1 MGAIDTAYAAY
12 SDLNLW
18 LKVKTGDTLK
28 LSDIPA
34 LIPLRLPYIINNWA
48 SLRPIIAGRIDDS
61 DDPSRTRTEL
71 DLFDR
76 FVGFA
81 VTQKTSVVKTIT
93 NKSIL
98 SKYYT
103 VMDQMLVDDIPSS
116 QSEVDIIQSES
127 DRVNKFNKNNFLTIR
142 SQLVAGRDA
151 IADIIG
157 ANDETYD
164 AIYNRGPLP
173 QSLTPSITDLVSAF
187 LFQNGIFTVD
197 GVLANETDLASV
209 ASIDPFAF
217 ARINANNPDID
228 IASYASGTLVK
239 LNYGETMQGLARRT
253 LGDGDRWIEIAIA
266 NGLKPPYIDEVG
278 QSLPLISNGSN
289 DQIIIAASDAFGQ
302 LNKEK
307 IYLNQIVILQS
318 SVERSPDQR
327 VIVSIREVPVSGDL
341 IIQLNGAPDLSKYKT
356 IDSASVRV
364 FKKNT
369 INSNFFVLIPSD
381 EPLPPTLNKPAPWF
395 LRSSSQDEKN
405 AGVDLLISET
415 GDLQFTPSGDLKLS
429 YGAENAMQALKIL
442 LSTSQGSLSRY
453 PSYGIVD
460 VTGQFNSQPEQIKS
474 TISESV
480 ARQIL
485 SDSRFDRLDY
495 LAVEYLSKGP
505 LGASAYVI
513 NVGVTLAGGN
523 GTVIP
528 ISFAIN
534 IPK

>member
-1 MGAIDTAYAAY
+1 MSVIDTAYAAY

-18 LKVKTGDTLK
+18 IKVKTGDSLK
-28 LSDIPA
+28 LSDVPA
-34 LIPLRLPYIINNWA
+34 LIPLRLPYIVNNW
-48 SLRPIIAGRIDDS
+48 STLRPAVANRVEES
-61 DDPSRTRTEL
+61 DDPSRMRTEL
-71 DLFDR
+71 GLFDR
-76 FVGFA
+76 FVAFA
-81 VTQKTSVVKTIT
+81 VTQDASVIKTLT

-103 VMDQMLVDDIPSS
+103 VMDQVFVDDIASS
-116 QSEVDIIQSES
+116 QIEINIINAETKRVD
-127 DRVNKFNKNNFLTIR
+127 RFNKNNFLTIR
-142 SQLVAGRDA
+142 SQLAAGRDA

-164 AIYNRGPLP
+164 KIYNRGPLP

-187 LFQNGIFTVD
+187 LFHNGVFTVD
-197 GVLANETDLASV
+197 GILANETDLTSIA
-209 ASIDPFAF
+209 AIDPFAF
-217 ARINANNPDID
+217 ARANTNNPDID

-253 LGDGDRWIEIAIA
+253 LGSSERWVEIAIA

-289 DQIIIAASDAFGQ
+289 DQIIIAASDSFGR

-307 IYLNQIVILQS
+307 VYLNQIVILQS
-318 SVERSPDQR
+318 DAERSPDQR

-341 IIQLNGAPDLSKYKT
+341 VVQLNGFADLSKYKT
-356 IDSASVRV
+356 VDNASMRI
-364 FKKNT
+364 FQKNT

-381 EPLPPTLNKPAPWF
+381 APLPPTLNKPEPWF
-395 LRSSSQDEKN
+395 LRSNSQDEKN
-405 AGVDLLISET
+405 AGVDFLIGSD
-415 GDLQFTPSGDLKLS
+415 GDLQFTSSGDLKLS
-429 YGAENAMQALKIL
+429 YSAENALQALKIL
-442 LSTSQGSLSRY
+442 LSTSQGALSRY
-453 PSYGIVD
+453 PDYGIAD
-460 VTGQFNSQPEQIKS
+460 VTGQLNSDPEQIKS

-513 NVGVTLAGGN
+513 NVGVTLTGGN

>member
-18 LKVKTGDTLK
+18 LKVKTGDSLK
-28 LSDIPA
+28 LADLPA
-34 LIPLRLPYIINNWA
+34 LIPLRLPYIINNWV
-48 SLRPIIAGRIDDS
+48 SLRSAVADRIDDS
-61 DDPSRTRTEL
+61 DDPSRMRSEL

-76 FVGFA
+76 FVAFA
-81 VTQKTSVVKTIT
+81 VTQKTSIVKTVT

-103 VMDQMLVDDIPSS
+103 VIDQMFVDDIPSS
-116 QSEVDIIQSES
+116 QGEIDIVQSES
-127 DRVNKFNKNNFLTIR
+127 NRVSKFNKNNFLTIR

-157 ANDETYD
+157 ASDETYD
-164 AIYNRGPLP
+164 KIYSRGPLP

-197 GVLANETDLASV
+197 GVLANETDLTSI

-217 ARINANNPDID
+217 ARTNANNPEID

-278 QSLPLISNGSN
+278 QSLQLISNGSD
-289 DQIIIAASDAFGQ
+289 DQIIIAASDSFGR

-307 IYLNQIVILQS
+307 VYLNQIAILQS
-318 SVERSPDQR
+318 NTERSPDQR
-327 VIVSIREVPVSGDL
+327 VVISIREIPVSGDL
-341 IIQLNGAPDLSKYKT
+341 VIQLNGSPDLSKYKT
-356 IDSASVRV
+356 VDNASIRI
-364 FKKNT
+364 FQKNT
-369 INSNFFVLIPSD
+369 INSNFFVLIPSN
-381 EPLPPTLNKPAPWF
+381 EPLPPTLNKPQPWF

-405 AGVDLLISET
+405 AGVDLLVDEQ
-415 GDLQFTPSGDLKLS
+415 GDLQFTPSGDIKLS

-442 LSTSQGSLSRY
+442 LSTSQGSLFRY
-453 PSYGIVD
+453 PDYGIVD

-505 LGASAYVI
+505 LGASAYAV

>member
-1 MGAIDTAYAAY
+1 MGAIDTAYSAY

-18 LKVKTGDTLK
+18 LKVKTGDSLK
-28 LSDIPA
+28 LSDLPA

-48 SLRPIIAGRIDDS
+48 NLRPAVAGRVDDS

-71 DLFDR
+71 DQFDR
-76 FVGFA
+76 FVAFA
-81 VTQKTSVVKTIT
+81 VTQKTSVVKTVT

-103 VMDQMLVDDIPSS
+103 VIDQMFVDDIPSS
-116 QSEVDIIQSES
+116 QGEVDIIQSES
-127 DRVNKFNKNNFLTIR
+127 NRVNKFNKNNFLTIR
-142 SQLVAGRDA
+142 SQLVEGRDA

-164 AIYNRGPLP
+164 KIYKRGPLP

-197 GVLANETDLASV
+197 GVLANETDLTSI

-217 ARINANNPDID
+217 ARANTNNPEID

-278 QSLPLISNGSN
+278 ESILLISNGSG
-289 DQIIIAASDAFGQ
+289 DQIVISASDEFGN

-307 IYLNQIVILQS
+307 VYLNQIVILQS
-318 SVERSPDQR
+318 DVERSPDQR
-327 VIVSIREVPVSGDL
+327 VIVSIREVPISGDL
-341 IIQLNGAPDLSKYKT
+341 VIQLNDASNLSKYKT
-356 IDSASVRV
+356 IDNATIRV

-369 INSNFFVLIPSD
+369 INSNFFVLIPSN
-381 EPLPPTLNKPAPWF
+381 EPLPPTLNKPIPWF

-405 AGVDLLISET
+405 AGVDLLIDES
-415 GDLQFTPSGDLKLS
+415 GDLQFTSSGDLKLS
-429 YGAENAMQALKIL
+429 YSAENAMQALKIL
-442 LSTSQGSLSRY
+442 LSTSQGALAKY
-453 PSYGIVD
+453 PNYGIID
-460 VTGQFNSQPEQIKS
+460 VTGQLNSQPEQIKS

-505 LGASAYVI
+505 LGASAYAI

>member
-1 MGAIDTAYAAY
+1 MGVIDTAYTAY

-18 LKVKTGDTLK
+18 IKVKTGESLR
-28 LSDIPA
+28 LSDVPA
-34 LIPLRLPYIINNWA
+34 LIPLRLPYIVSNW
-48 SLRPIIAGRIDDS
+48 STIRPVIANRVDES
-61 DDPSRTRTEL
+61 DDPSRMRSEL

-76 FVGFA
+76 FVAFA
-81 VTQKTSVVKTIT
+81 VTQKTSVVKTVT

-98 SKYYT
+98 SRYYT
-103 VMDQMLVDDIPSS
+103 VMDQMFVDDIPSS
-116 QSEVDIIQSES
+116 QTEVDIINTES
-127 DRVNKFNKNNFLTIR
+127 NRVDKFNKNNFLTIR
-142 SQLVAGRDA
+142 SQLIAGRDA

-164 AIYNRGPLP
+164 KVYSRGPLP

-197 GVLANETDLASV
+197 GILANETDLSSV
-209 ASIDPFAF
+209 AAIDPFAF
-217 ARINANNPDID
+217 ARANADNPEID
-228 IASYASGTLVK
+228 IASYASGTLIK

-289 DQIIIAASDAFGQ
+289 DQIIIAASDSFGR

-307 IYLNQIVILQS
+307 VYLNQIVILRS
-318 SVERSPDQR
+318 DTERSPDQR

-341 IIQLNGAPDLSKYKT
+341 VIQLNGDANLSKYKAV
-356 IDSASVRV
+356 DNASVRV
-364 FKKNT
+364 FQKNT
-369 INSNFFVLIPSD
+369 INSNFFVLIPSN
-381 EPLPPTLNKPAPWF
+381 EPLPPTLNKPTPWF
-395 LRSSSQDEKN
+395 LRSNSQDEKN
-405 AGVDLLISET
+405 AGVDLLIGSD
-415 GDLQFTPSGDLKLS
+415 GDLQFAPSGDLKLA
-429 YGAENAMQALKIL
+429 YGVENAMQALKIL

-453 PSYGIVD
+453 PDYGIAD
-460 VTGQFNSQPEQIKS
+460 VTGQFNSKPEQIKS
-474 TISESV
+474 VISESV

-505 LGASAYVI
+505 QGASAYVI